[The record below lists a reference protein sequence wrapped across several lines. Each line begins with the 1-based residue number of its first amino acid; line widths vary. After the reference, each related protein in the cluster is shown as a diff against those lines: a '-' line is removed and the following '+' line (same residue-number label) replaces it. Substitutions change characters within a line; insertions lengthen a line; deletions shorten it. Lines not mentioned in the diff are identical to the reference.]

1 MKINKTDSF
10 LGFAAK
16 AGKLSDGGFAAE
28 KCVKSGKAFLVVIAE
43 DASENTRKRFT
54 DMCSYY
60 HVPVLVYGSRE
71 GLGHATGKEF
81 RAVLAIEDENL
92 AGAFMKEYERSKGL

>member
-1 MKINKTDSF
+1 MNKTDSL

-16 AGKLSDGGFAAE
+16 AGKLADGGFAAE
-28 KCVKSGKAFLVVIAE
+28 KSVKSGKAFLVVIAE
-43 DASENTRKRFT
+43 DASANTRKRFT

-60 HVPVLVYGSRE
+60 EVPFLVYGSRE

-81 RAVLAIEDENL
+81 RAVLAIQDENL
-92 AGAFMKEYERSKGL
+92 AGAIMKEYDKSKGL